1 MRYLEKVYRFALDAI
16 MHYNKLKV
24 DKLRH
29 FYSASL
35 GFALFTFILS
45 DIYASIIVAL
55 VALYK
60 ELINDWR
67 NENGNPEAMDAVM
80 SVLPILLYW
89 LTKL

>member
-1 MRYLEKVYRFALDAI
+1 MKKFL
-16 MHYNKLKV
+16 YNILTHHNRLGI

-35 GFALFTFILS
+35 GFALFTILFN

-55 VALYK
+55 IALYK
-60 ELINDWR
+60 EVVNDWR
-67 NENGNPEAMDAVM
+67 NGKGNPEIMDAVM

-89 LTKL
+89 LLKM

>member
-1 MRYLEKVYRFALDAI
+1 MGKIWKFITDILT
-16 MHYNKLKV
+16 HYNRLGV

-29 FYSASL
+29 FYSASI
-35 GFALFTFILS
+35 GFALITILF
-45 DIYASIIVAL
+45 DDVYASIIVAL

-67 NENGNPEAMDAVM
+67 NGKGNPETLDLVM
-80 SVLPILLYW
+80 SILPILLYW

>member
-1 MRYLEKVYRFALDAI
+1 MKKIKDLIANILTHQNRLGK
-16 MHYNKLKV
+16 
-24 DKLRH
+24 DKLAH

-35 GFALFTFILS
+35 GFALFTLLFG
-45 DIYASIIVAL
+45 DVYASIIVAL

-67 NENGNPEAMDAVM
+67 NGKGNPEIMDAIM

>member
-1 MRYLEKVYRFALDAI
+1 M
-16 MHYNKLKV
+16 NKIKDLIVNILTHQDRLGK
-24 DKLRH
+24 DKLAH

-35 GFALFTFILS
+35 GFALFTFLLS
-45 DIYASIIVAL
+45 DIYASIIVAF

-67 NENGNPEAMDAVM
+67 NGKGNPEIMDAIM
-80 SVLPILLYW
+80 SILPILLYW

>member
-1 MRYLEKVYRFALDAI
+1 MSKICKFITDILTHQNRLGK
-16 MHYNKLKV
+16 
-24 DKLRH
+24 DKLAH

-35 GFALFTFILS
+35 GFALFAFLFS
-45 DIYASIIVAL
+45 DVYASILVAL

-67 NENGNPEAMDAVM
+67 NEKGNPEVLDAVM
-80 SVLPILLYW
+80 SILPILLYW

>member
-1 MRYLEKVYRFALDAI
+1 MAKIWKLITDI
-16 MHYNKLKV
+16 ITHYNRLGV

-35 GFALFTFILS
+35 GFALFTFLFN

-55 VALYK
+55 AALYK
-60 ELINDWR
+60 EIINDWR
-67 NENGNPEAMDAVM
+67 NEKGNPEVMDLVM

-89 LTKL
+89 FIKM

>member
-1 MRYLEKVYRFALDAI
+1 MSKIWKFITDILTHQNRLGK
-16 MHYNKLKV
+16 
-24 DKLRH
+24 DKLAH

-35 GFALFTFILS
+35 GFVLFTFLFG

-55 VALYK
+55 AALYK

-67 NENGNPEAMDAVM
+67 NEKGNPEVMDAVM
-80 SVLPILLYW
+80 SILPILLYW

>member
-1 MRYLEKVYRFALDAI
+1 MGKIWKFITDILTHQNRLGK
-16 MHYNKLKV
+16 
-24 DKLRH
+24 DKLAH

-35 GFALFTFILS
+35 GFALFTILFD

-60 ELINDWR
+60 ELINDWA
-67 NENGNPEAMDAVM
+67 NEKGNPETLDLVM
-80 SVLPILLYW
+80 SILPILLYW